1 MDKNKVQEQALT
13 ELNKHN
19 RGTIALSMGVGKT
32 LLGLKHMVDNYTDV
46 FKALVVA
53 PKLSIFDSW
62 KDDAEKFNLSYLLEH
77 VDFTTYL
84 SINKQNLDYDIL
96 YLDECHNL
104 LQSHDLW
111 LSKFK
116 GKIVGL
122 TGTPPKHASSEKGKM
137 VNTYCP
143 VIYTYII
150 EKAIE
155 DKILNDYRITVHTL
169 SLDTNKTMLVKTK
182 NKSWYTSELNN
193 YRYWTDRVMNASN
206 GKEKQIVSVM
216 RMKAIMNYPSKE
228 ILAKKLIDSSND
240 KTLVFG
246 NTQLQADRLCKYSY
260 HSGNLQSEEN
270 LQLFKEDKISLLSC
284 VLQLNEGVNIPN
296 LKHGIILHSYGNE
309 RKLRQRLGRMCRL
322 NPDDTAIVDI
332 LCYKDTV
339 DEIWVTQALED
350 LDQTKINWL

>member
-1 MDKNKVQEQALT
+1 MDKNKVQEQALK

-150 EKAIE
+150 DKAIE

>member
-150 EKAIE
+150 DKAIE

-216 RMKAIMNYPSKE
+216 RMKAIMDYPSKE

-246 NTQLQADRLCKYSY
+246 NTQLQADRLCGYSY

>member
-1 MDKNKVQEQALT
+1 MDKNEVQEQALK

-77 VDFTTYL
+77 IDFTTYL
-84 SINKQNLDYDIL
+84 SINKQDLDYDVI

-150 EKAIE
+150 DKAIE

-169 SLDTNKTMLVKTK
+169 SLNTNKTMLVKTK

-193 YRYWTDRVMNASN
+193 YRYWTDRIMNASN
-206 GKEKQIVSVM
+206 RKEKQIVSVM
-216 RMKAIMNYPSKE
+216 RMKAIMDYPSKE

-246 NTQLQADRLCKYSY
+246 NTQLQANRLCGYSY

-270 LQLFKEDKISLLSC
+270 LQLFKEDKINLLSC

-332 LCYKDTV
+332 LCYKNTV

>member
-62 KDDAEKFNLSYLLEH
+62 KDDAEKFDLSYLLEH
-77 VDFTTYL
+77 IDFTTYL

-143 VIYTYII
+143 VVYTYII
-150 EKAIE
+150 DKAIE

-193 YRYWTDRVMNASN
+193 YRYWTDRVINASN

-216 RMKAIMNYPSKE
+216 RMKAIMDYPSKE

-246 NTQLQADRLCKYSY
+246 NTQLQADRLCGYSY

>member
-150 EKAIE
+150 DKAIE

>member
-1 MDKNKVQEQALT
+1 
-13 ELNKHN
+13 
-19 RGTIALSMGVGKT
+19 MGVGKT

-143 VIYTYII
+143 VVYTYII
-150 EKAIE
+150 DKAIE

-193 YRYWTDRVMNASN
+193 YRYWTDRVINASN

-216 RMKAIMNYPSKE
+216 RMKAIMDYPSKE

-246 NTQLQADRLCKYSY
+246 NTQLQADRLCGYSY

>member
-150 EKAIE
+150 DKAIE
-155 DKILNDYRITVHTL
+155 YKILNDYRITVHTL

>member
-1 MDKNKVQEQALT
+1 MDKNEVQEQALK

-77 VDFTTYL
+77 IDFTTYL
-84 SINKQNLDYDIL
+84 SINKQDLDYDVI

-150 EKAIE
+150 DKAIE

-193 YRYWTDRVMNASN
+193 YRYWTDRIMNASN

-216 RMKAIMNYPSKE
+216 RMKAIMDYPSKE

-246 NTQLQADRLCKYSY
+246 NTQLQADRLCGYSY

-332 LCYKDTV
+332 LCYKNTV
-339 DEIWVTQALED
+339 DETWVTQALED

>member
-1 MDKNKVQEQALT
+1 MDKNEVQEQALK

-46 FKALVVA
+46 FKVLVVA

-77 VDFTTYL
+77 IDFTTYL

-143 VIYTYII
+143 VVYTYII
-150 EKAIE
+150 DKAIE

-169 SLDTNKTMLVKTK
+169 SLDTNKTMLIKTK
-182 NKSWYTSELNN
+182 NKSWYASELDN
-193 YRYWTDRVMNASN
+193 YRYWTGRVMNASN

-216 RMKAIMNYPSKE
+216 RMKAIMDYPSKE
-228 ILAKKLIDSSND
+228 ILAKKLIDNSND

-246 NTQLQADRLCKYSY
+246 NTQLQADRLCGYSY

>member
-1 MDKNKVQEQALT
+1 MDKSKVQEQALT

-122 TGTPPKHASSEKGKM
+122 TGTPPKHTSSEKGKM

-150 EKAIE
+150 DKAIE

-216 RMKAIMNYPSKE
+216 RMKAIMDYPSKE

>member
-1 MDKNKVQEQALT
+1 MDKNKVQEQALK

-143 VIYTYII
+143 VVYTYII
-150 EKAIE
+150 DKAIE

-216 RMKAIMNYPSKE
+216 RMKAIMDYPSKE

-246 NTQLQADRLCKYSY
+246 NTQLQADRLCGYSY

>member
-1 MDKNKVQEQALT
+1 MISE
-13 ELNKHN
+13 
-19 RGTIALSMGVGKT
+19 
-32 LLGLKHMVDNYTDV
+32 Y
-46 FKALVVA
+46 
-53 PKLSIFDSW
+53 
-62 KDDAEKFNLSYLLEH
+62 
-77 VDFTTYL
+77 

-150 EKAIE
+150 DKAIE

>member
-1 MDKNKVQEQALT
+1 MDKSKVQEQALT

-62 KDDAEKFNLSYLLEH
+62 KDDAEKFDLSYLLEH
-77 VDFTTYL
+77 IDFTTYL

-143 VIYTYII
+143 VVYTYII
-150 EKAIE
+150 DKAIE

-193 YRYWTDRVMNASN
+193 YRYWTDRVINASN

-216 RMKAIMNYPSKE
+216 RMKAIMDYPSKE

-246 NTQLQADRLCKYSY
+246 NTQLQADRLCGYSY

>member
-1 MDKNKVQEQALT
+1 MDKNEVQEQALK

-77 VDFTTYL
+77 IDFTTYL
-84 SINKQNLDYDIL
+84 SINKQDLDYDVI

-150 EKAIE
+150 DKAIE

-193 YRYWTDRVMNASN
+193 YRYWTDRIMNASN

-216 RMKAIMNYPSKE
+216 RMKAIMDYPSKE

-246 NTQLQADRLCKYSY
+246 NTQLQANRLCGYSY

-332 LCYKDTV
+332 LCYKNTV
-339 DEIWVTQALED
+339 DETWVTQALED

>member
-1 MDKNKVQEQALT
+1 MDKNEVQEQALK

-46 FKALVVA
+46 FKVLVVA

-77 VDFTTYL
+77 IDFTTYL
-84 SINKQNLDYDIL
+84 SINKQDLDYDVI

-150 EKAIE
+150 DKAIE

-193 YRYWTDRVMNASN
+193 YRYWTDRIMNASN

-216 RMKAIMNYPSKE
+216 RMKAIMDYPSKE

-246 NTQLQADRLCKYSY
+246 NTQLQANRLCGYSY

-332 LCYKDTV
+332 LCYKNTV
-339 DEIWVTQALED
+339 DETWVTQALED

>member
-143 VIYTYII
+143 VVYTYII
-150 EKAIE
+150 DKAIE

-193 YRYWTDRVMNASN
+193 YRYWTDRVINASN

-216 RMKAIMNYPSKE
+216 RMKAIMDYPSKE

-246 NTQLQADRLCKYSY
+246 NTQLQADRLCGYSY

>member
-1 MDKNKVQEQALT
+1 MDKNKVQEQALK

-62 KDDAEKFNLSYLLEH
+62 KDDAEKFDLSYLLEH

-104 LQSHDLW
+104 LESHDLW

-143 VIYTYII
+143 VVYTYII
-150 EKAIE
+150 DKAIE

-216 RMKAIMNYPSKE
+216 RMKAIMDYPSKE

>member
-1 MDKNKVQEQALT
+1 MDKNEVQEQALK

-46 FKALVVA
+46 FKVLVVA

-77 VDFTTYL
+77 IDFTTYL
-84 SINKQNLDYDIL
+84 SINKQDLDYDVI

-150 EKAIE
+150 DKAIE

-193 YRYWTDRVMNASN
+193 YRYWTDRIMNASN

-216 RMKAIMNYPSKE
+216 RMKAIMDYPSKE

-246 NTQLQADRLCKYSY
+246 NTQLQANRLCGYSY

-332 LCYKDTV
+332 LCYKNTV

>member
-1 MDKNKVQEQALT
+1 
-13 ELNKHN
+13 
-19 RGTIALSMGVGKT
+19 
-32 LLGLKHMVDNYTDV
+32 
-46 FKALVVA
+46 
-53 PKLSIFDSW
+53 
-62 KDDAEKFNLSYLLEH
+62 
-77 VDFTTYL
+77 
-84 SINKQNLDYDIL
+84 
-96 YLDECHNL
+96 
-104 LQSHDLW
+104 
-111 LSKFK
+111 
-116 GKIVGL
+116 
-122 TGTPPKHASSEKGKM
+122 M

-150 EKAIE
+150 DKAIE

>member
-1 MDKNKVQEQALT
+1 MDKNEVQEQALK

-77 VDFTTYL
+77 IDFTTYL
-84 SINKQNLDYDIL
+84 SINKQDLDYDII

-150 EKAIE
+150 DKAIE

-193 YRYWTDRVMNASN
+193 YRYWTDRIMNASN

-216 RMKAIMNYPSKE
+216 RMKAIMDYPSKE

-246 NTQLQADRLCKYSY
+246 NTQLQADRLCGYSY

-270 LQLFKEDKISLLSC
+270 LQLFKEDKINLLSC

-332 LCYKDTV
+332 LCYKNTV
-339 DEIWVTQALED
+339 DETWVTQALED

>member
-1 MDKNKVQEQALT
+1 MDKNEVQEQALK

-77 VDFTTYL
+77 IDFTTYL
-84 SINKQNLDYDIL
+84 SINKQDLDYDVI

-150 EKAIE
+150 DKAIE

-169 SLDTNKTMLVKTK
+169 SLNTNKTMLVKIK

-193 YRYWTDRVMNASN
+193 YRYWTDRIMNASN
-206 GKEKQIVSVM
+206 RKEKQIVSVM
-216 RMKAIMNYPSKE
+216 RMKAIMDYPSKE

-246 NTQLQADRLCKYSY
+246 NTQLQANRLCGYSY

-332 LCYKDTV
+332 LCYKNTV

>member
-1 MDKNKVQEQALT
+1 MDKNEVQEQALK

-46 FKALVVA
+46 FKVLVVA

-77 VDFTTYL
+77 IDFTTYL
-84 SINKQNLDYDIL
+84 SINKQDLDYDVI

-150 EKAIE
+150 DKAIE

-193 YRYWTDRVMNASN
+193 YRYWTDRIMNASN

-216 RMKAIMNYPSKE
+216 RMKAIMDYPSKE

-246 NTQLQADRLCKYSY
+246 NTQLQANRLCGYSY
-260 HSGNLQSEEN
+260 NSGNLQSEEN

-332 LCYKDTV
+332 LCYKNTV

>member
-1 MDKNKVQEQALT
+1 MDKNKVQEQALK

-104 LQSHDLW
+104 LESHDLW

-122 TGTPPKHASSEKGKM
+122 TGTPPKHTSSEKGKM

-150 EKAIE
+150 DKAIE

-216 RMKAIMNYPSKE
+216 RMKAIMDYPSKE

>member
-1 MDKNKVQEQALT
+1 MDKSKVQEQALT

-143 VIYTYII
+143 VVYTYII
-150 EKAIE
+150 DKAIE

-193 YRYWTDRVMNASN
+193 YRYWTDRVINASN

-216 RMKAIMNYPSKE
+216 RMKAIMDYPSKE

-246 NTQLQADRLCKYSY
+246 NTQLQADRLCGYSY

>member
-1 MDKNKVQEQALT
+1 MDKNKVQEQALK

-150 EKAIE
+150 DKAIE

-216 RMKAIMNYPSKE
+216 RMKAIMDYPSKE

-246 NTQLQADRLCKYSY
+246 NTQLQADRLCGYSY

>member
-1 MDKNKVQEQALT
+1 MDKNEVQEQALK

-77 VDFTTYL
+77 IDFTTYL
-84 SINKQNLDYDIL
+84 SINKQDLDYDVI

-150 EKAIE
+150 DKAIE

-169 SLDTNKTMLVKTK
+169 SLDTNKTMLIKTK

-193 YRYWTDRVMNASN
+193 YRYWTDRIMNASN
-206 GKEKQIVSVM
+206 RKEKQIVSVM
-216 RMKAIMNYPSKE
+216 RMKAIMDYPSKE

-246 NTQLQADRLCKYSY
+246 NTQLQANRLCGYSY

-332 LCYKDTV
+332 LCYKNTV

>member
-1 MDKNKVQEQALT
+1 MDKSKVQEQALT

-104 LQSHDLW
+104 LESHDLW

-143 VIYTYII
+143 VVYTYII
-150 EKAIE
+150 DKAIE

-216 RMKAIMNYPSKE
+216 RMKAIMDYPSKE